1 MIYETTRANEHE
13 CGRSTQK
20 IHAFCDKWIKKMEYY
35 LAGKQQNAI

>member
-1 MIYETTRANEHE
+1 MKQLEQMNMSVE
-13 CGRSTQK
+13 GPLKK